1 MPILYSV
8 ISRRTTVLCKYAT
21 CAGNFAE
28 VTEQIISKIPP
39 HNDKLTYSHGN
50 YLFHY
55 VSENGV
61 IYLCITDDEFERS
74 RAFLFLNEIKRR
86 FLAAYGPTVESAL
99 PYSMNTDF
107 GRVLANEMKH
117 YSESRDVDT
126 ISKVHG
132 ELDEL
137 KDIMV
142 KNIDNI
148 AMRGERLELLV
159 NKAENLNSGS
169 VSFRTTSRN
178 LARSMFWKNIK
189 LYVIIGVIIAV
200 IIYFIVCMA
209 CGGLLWQGCLA
220 KNKK

>member
-8 ISRRTTVLCKYAT
+8 ISRGSTVLAKYAS

-39 HNDKLTYSHGN
+39 HDNKLTYSHGN

-55 VSENGV
+55 ICESKI
-61 IYLCITDDEFERS
+61 IYMCITDDEFERS

-86 FLAAYGPTVESAL
+86 FQATYGENVENAIGYAMNSE
-99 PYSMNTDF
+99 YSS
-107 GRVLANEMKH
+107 VLANEMKH
-117 YSESRDVDT
+117 YSESHDVDT

-137 KDIMV
+137 KNIMV

-148 AMRGERLELLV
+148 AMRGERLELLI
-159 NKAENLNSGS
+159 NKTENLSNNS
-169 VSFRTTSRN
+169 VTFRKTSRN
-178 LARSMFWKNIK
+178 LARSMFWKNVK
-189 LYVIIGVIIAV
+189 LYVIIAVIIAV
-200 IIYFIVCMA
+200 IIYIILSLS
-209 CGGLLWQGCLA
+209 CGGLLL
-220 KNKK
+220 KNCVSKK

>member
-8 ISRRTTVLCKYAT
+8 ISRGNTVLAKYAS

-39 HNDKLTYSHGN
+39 YDNKLTYSHGN

-55 VSENGV
+55 VCELKV
-61 IYLCITDDEFERS
+61 IYMCITDDEFERS

-86 FLAAYGPTVESAL
+86 FQATYGSNVDNAIG
-99 PYSMNTDF
+99 YAMNSEF
-107 GRVLANEMKH
+107 ASVLANEMKH
-117 YSESRDVDT
+117 YSESHDVDT

-137 KDIMV
+137 KNIMV

-148 AMRGERLELLV
+148 AMRGERLELLI
-159 NKAENLNSGS
+159 NKTENLSNNS
-169 VSFRTTSRN
+169 VTFRKTSRN
-178 LARSMFWKNIK
+178 LARSLFWKNVK
-189 LYVIIGVIIAV
+189 LYVIIALIIAV
-200 IIYFIVCMA
+200 IIYIIVSIS
-209 CGGLLWQGCLA
+209 CGGLLWQNCVG
-220 KNKK
+220 KH

>member
-8 ISRRTTVLCKYAT
+8 VSRGATVLAKYAT

-55 VSENGV
+55 ICENRL
-61 IYLCITDDEFERS
+61 IYMCITDDEFERS

-86 FLAAYGPTVESAL
+86 FQASYASSAEHAIAYA
-99 PYSMNTDF
+99 MNSEF
-107 GRVLANEMKH
+107 ARVLANEMKH
-117 YSESRDVDT
+117 YSESHDVDT

-137 KDIMV
+137 KNIMV
-142 KNIDNI
+142 KNIGMFLDYCN
-148 AMRGERLELLV
+148 LL
-159 NKAENLNSGS
+159 
-169 VSFRTTSRN
+169 
-178 LARSMFWKNIK
+178 
-189 LYVIIGVIIAV
+189 
-200 IIYFIVCMA
+200 C
-209 CGGLLWQGCLA
+209 
-220 KNKK
+220 